1 MEEQPYER
9 SSEAGDG
16 KPKFFQSVN
25 GMIAGA
31 TALLVALGGLATAT
45 KQFWGDKPA
54 APQSVAATASR
65 SAATGQDQPAAARPV
80 LYRGD
85 LYSNGAFTGGSMK
98 LEYDGRHWVLND
110 GTSYDYDEIVSD
122 DKSRIMA
129 GNAEYQSTLR
139 WPIKGGVVEESSSL
153 KRDDWKTYATVKPA
167 N

>member
-1 MEEQPYER
+1 MDEQPHETP
-9 SSEAGDG
+9 SEPSDG

-25 GMIAGA
+25 GMIAGV

-54 APQSVAATASR
+54 ARQSVAAPASG
-65 SAATGQDQPAAARPV
+65 SAAAGQDQPAARPA

-85 LYSNGAFTGGSMK
+85 LYADGAFNGGSMK

-129 GNAEYQSTLR
+129 SNAEYQSTLR

-153 KRDDWKTYATVKPA
+153 KRDDWKTYATVKPM